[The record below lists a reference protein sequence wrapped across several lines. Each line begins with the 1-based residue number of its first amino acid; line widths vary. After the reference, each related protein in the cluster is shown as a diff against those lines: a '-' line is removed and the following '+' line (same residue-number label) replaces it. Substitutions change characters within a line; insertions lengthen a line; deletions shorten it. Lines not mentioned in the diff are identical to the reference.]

1 PILFVLLMGVVNSVH
16 TIAQS
21 VNNQFPDSLT
31 VNSSRP
37 FHLKAQDYV
46 AKLAM
51 QSPQDS
57 SEGGYLHSLTRHID
71 YVNNRIS
78 SNTPIGTPLSQ
89 AWKSGNGSPMVG
101 DITPFPQEE
110 VSSNTTRSND
120 PYIQIGIRITNDAI
134 RAIQNFTV
142 SQTVIYKPRN
152 GQLIELLR

>member
-1 PILFVLLMGVVNSVH
+1 MKPLLFVLLMGVVNSVH

-78 SNTPIGTPLSQ
+78 SNAPIGTPPFTGMEQSLQPVCCQQ
-89 AWKSGNGSPMVG
+89 AVVLPTSEYFFSGKLA
-101 DITPFPQEE
+101 
-110 VSSNTTRSND
+110 VSW
-120 PYIQIGIRITNDAI
+120 ALC
-134 RAIQNFTV
+134 
-142 SQTVIYKPRN
+142 K
-152 GQLIELLR
+152 